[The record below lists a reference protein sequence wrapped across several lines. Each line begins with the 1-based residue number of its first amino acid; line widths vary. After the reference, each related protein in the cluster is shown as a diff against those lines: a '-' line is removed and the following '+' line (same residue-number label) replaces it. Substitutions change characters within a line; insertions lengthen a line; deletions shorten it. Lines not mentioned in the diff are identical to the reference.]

1 MKFSKIALIAGSLLA
16 LNACASAHPE
26 LALAEAPM
34 LEQKTASL
42 DELSALPEPARKL
55 SVAVYRFDDLTGQ
68 NKPNE
73 NFSEYSR
80 AVTQGG
86 ATILVQALEKAGG
99 RKWFTTVERASLPSV
114 LQERQIIRATREEYG
129 GRNQPALPPMS
140 FAGIILDGGII
151 GYDSNTVT
159 GGAGARYLGI
169 GGDVKYRRDTVTVYL
184 RAIAVQTGEI
194 LKSVS
199 TTKTIYSV
207 AAQGGAFRFVG
218 FKELLE
224 IETGFT
230 TNEPPTLAVRQAIE
244 KSVYSLVVEGLV
256 DGFWNLKDQSQA
268 QPLIDRYWQQRDGVF
283 GVETSKGT
291 MEEMK
296 NGQPG
301 TVIAPPP
308 GTEPNV
314 RPSPEGQLQP
324 QVQPGL
330 PPAPPA
336 PVYVIPDGQNRSPIP
351 GAPSVNK

>member
-1 MKFSKIALIAGSLLA
+1 MKFSKLTLIAGSLLA
-16 LNACASAHPE
+16 LSACASAHPE
-26 LALAEAPM
+26 LALSEQPL
-34 LEQKTASL
+34 LEQQTASL
-42 DELSALPEPARKL
+42 DELASLPEPSRRL

-151 GYDSNTVT
+151 GYDSNTFT
-159 GGAGARYLGI
+159 GGLGAKFLGI

-207 AAQGGAFRFVG
+207 GAQGGAFRYVG

-224 IETGFT
+224 VETGFT

-256 DGFWNLKDQSQA
+256 DGYWSLKDQSLA
-268 QPLIDRYWQQRDGVF
+268 QPLIDRHWQQRDGVF
-283 GVETSKGT
+283 GVSSVKTTLEDF
-291 MEEMK
+291 K
-296 NGQPG
+296 NGQNG
-301 TVIAPPP
+301 TQIAPPP
-308 GTEPNV
+308 STEPSV

-336 PVYVIPDGQNRSPIP
+336 PVYVIPDGQGRNPIP
-351 GAPSVNK
+351 GAPSVNR